1 MSEMDDWPQTHAEAE
16 AMFSEIKDAGKKYRE
31 DVRFRRLVDTA
42 VVSAVR
48 DVQDA
53 YPYRSDKDDRSVHEI
68 ASQACAML
76 LAMIYHND
84 SEIRHVRAEHDRM
97 AKAYAQLI
105 NIRPMPPLFTDVV
118 S

>member
-1 MSEMDDWPQTHAEAE
+1 MTTMDDWPETHAEAE
-16 AMFSEIKDAGKKYRE
+16 RRYEEVKGAAKKYRS
-31 DVRFRRLVDTA
+31 DVRFRRLVDAA

-53 YPYRSDKDDRSVHEI
+53 YPHRADKDERSVHEI

-84 SEIRHVRAEHDRM
+84 SEIRAVRAEHDRM
-97 AKAYAQLI
+97 AKAYAQMI
-105 NIRPMPPLFTDVV
+105 NIRPISPLITDVV